1 MHRLSIAL
9 WLVLLITCAIAGCT
23 KQTDKSTGRLAR
35 GPDVQTLI
43 EPYDYAAGALEATG
57 GFKKWTKTKRLS
69 LDSVVTFYQPDG
81 SFYLTQQHL
90 EVFPSRTCFG
100 IRISLQ
106 EHPGMLLWQFSE
118 GQLTILKGRE
128 QDAFRQ
134 MQVSYRDYAEAIL
147 SLITAPISFLD
158 ASVSFKRQT
167 EPMKVGGLW
176 YDRFERKHIMNTDG
190 ATNGLQEGIESIKPR
205 WDRIFYYQ
213 NKINSFIDL
222 LWFCDIDRQEYLAVR
237 GYDYS
242 EVEEKGILLPT
253 KIEIFT
259 TDARCIFDKRL
270 LTIDITLPRV
280 QQ

>member
-1 MHRLSIAL
+1 
-9 WLVLLITCAIAGCT
+9 
-23 KQTDKSTGRLAR
+23 
-35 GPDVQTLI
+35 
-43 EPYDYAAGALEATG
+43 
-57 GFKKWTKTKRLS
+57 
-69 LDSVVTFYQPDG
+69 
-81 SFYLTQQHL
+81 
-90 EVFPSRTCFG
+90 
-100 IRISLQ
+100 
-106 EHPGMLLWQFSE
+106 MLLWQFSE

-190 ATNGLQEGIESIKPR
+190 ATNGLQEGIESMKSR

>member
-23 KQTDKSTGRLAR
+23 KQTDRSTERLAR
-35 GPDVQTLI
+35 GPDVKTLI
-43 EPYDYAAGALEATG
+43 EPPGYAASAIKATG
-57 GFKKWTKTKRLS
+57 GFEKWEKTKRLS
-69 LDSVVTFYQPDG
+69 LDSIVTLYRPDG

-90 EVFPSRTCFG
+90 EVFPWSNS
-100 IRISLQ
+100 IRISLR
-106 EHPGMLLWQFSE
+106 EPLGMLIWQFSD
-118 GQLTILKGRE
+118 GQLTILKECE
-128 QDAFRQ
+128 QAVPMR
-134 MQVSYRDYAEAIL
+134 VSYHDYAEAIL
-147 SLITAPISFLD
+147 NLTTAPVRFLD
-158 ASVSFKRQT
+158 SSVSFKGGS
-167 EPMKVGGLW
+167 EPIKVEGIW
-176 YDRFERKHIMNTDG
+176 YERFERKYTMSTDG
-190 ATNGLQEGIESIKPR
+190 AVSGLQEGIESIKPR

-259 TDARCIFDKRL
+259 TDVRCIFKNRL
-270 LTIDITLPRV
+270 LTIDIKLP
-280 QQ
+280 